1 MVIFNGHALEVMRL
15 TNPDTQQEFHWA
27 RVRTLGGEFDVVA
40 DPEIVKGTIT
50 QGGVIGG
57 SVWLSGWIT

>member
-1 MVIFNGHALEVMRL
+1 V
-15 TNPDTQQEFHWA
+15 TNPHTQQAFWWA

-40 DPEIVKGTIT
+40 DPEIVEGTIV

-57 SVWLSGWIT
+57 SAWLSGRIVQH